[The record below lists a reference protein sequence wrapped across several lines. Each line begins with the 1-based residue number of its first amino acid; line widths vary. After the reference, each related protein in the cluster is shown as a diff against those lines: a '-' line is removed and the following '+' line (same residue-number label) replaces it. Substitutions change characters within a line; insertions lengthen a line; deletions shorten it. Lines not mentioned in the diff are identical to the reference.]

1 MDEDSHLLPGHS
13 AKTPKNWLH
22 HSVCI
27 FTFWPWEIVKRIE
40 LLTELKGDERR
51 GGNPPANDS
60 GDDAS
65 GQTKEDN
72 TAGQQ
77 TTGDDTAGQQTTG
90 DDTAGQQTTGDDT
103 AGQQTTGDDT
113 NGQQTTGDDTNG
125 QQTTGDNTD
134 DEKTT
139 RDNTNDQKTT
149 WKCCP
154 KLFKQAWPTIK
165 KYCSKSLKTFTPLLL
180 IIIGVLCQS
189 ATCFSRQNPYAH
201 WVEDDDFLQTI
212 DDNLTVQYCKLKCD
226 IDKNYITG
234 LLFPDF
240 IILLL
245 SLWIHLIWQI
255 IYSNYE
261 YRICNS
267 NLKWLNSFCKLLKD
281 YLNLTSLDTLVEDS
295 GLTKQTIK
303 IFTLFSIFYI
313 GASFCIS
320 IFYLLAFGF
329 LRKDVVIQSEISLIS
344 HTSAV
349 VLSLLGFI
357 AFDLLYIQV
366 ISRYAY
372 RCKLLIE
379 YLKSIKTR
387 EVQCQGTQQN
397 QSTGVHV
404 QKLDNVNQ
412 SQHRLQSAVSPTQMR
427 NVSTETFTEHQRNIG
442 KANSFLKELNKSTF
456 TTEIVIVIAG
466 FTAFSCFI
474 NLINTTHC
482 PQFNQ
487 NWQVLAITLRL
498 LLWLCIALFPFYM
511 AAEVNEAACELI
523 QKDYNFFISEARL
536 IGIIIQPWIPKA
548 LLIIIIFAIIM
559 LGSNTKYFH
568 WL

>member
-1 MDEDSHLLPGHS
+1 M
-13 AKTPKNWLH
+13 
-22 HSVCI
+22 
-27 FTFWPWEIVKRIE
+27 
-40 LLTELKGDERR
+40 
-51 GGNPPANDS
+51 
-60 GDDAS
+60 
-65 GQTKEDN
+65 
-72 TAGQQ
+72 
-77 TTGDDTAGQQTTG
+77 
-90 DDTAGQQTTGDDT
+90 
-103 AGQQTTGDDT
+103 
-113 NGQQTTGDDTNG
+113 
-125 QQTTGDNTD
+125 
-134 DEKTT
+134 
-139 RDNTNDQKTT
+139 
-149 WKCCP
+149 
-154 KLFKQAWPTIK
+154 
-165 KYCSKSLKTFTPLLL
+165 
-180 IIIGVLCQS
+180 GVLSQS
-189 ATCFSRQNPYAH
+189 AICFSRQNPYDH
-201 WVEDDDFLQTI
+201 WVEDDDFIQSI

-255 IYSNYE
+255 IHSNYE
-261 YRICNS
+261 YHNCKS
-267 NLKWLNSFCKLLKD
+267 NLKRLNSFCKLLKD
-281 YLNLTSLDTLVEDS
+281 YLNLTSLDTLVKDS
-295 GLTKQTIK
+295 GLTKRTIK

-313 GASFCIS
+313 IASLCIS

-329 LRKDVVIQSEISLIS
+329 LRKYVVIQSEISSIS
-344 HTSAV
+344 RTSAV

-387 EVQCQGTQQN
+387 KVQCQGTQQN

-404 QKLDNVNQ
+404 QNRDNANQ
-412 SQHRLQSAVSPTQMR
+412 SQHHLQSAASPTQLP
-427 NVSTETFTEHQRNIG
+427 NDSTETFTEQHQRNIE

-511 AAEVNEAACELI
+511 AAEVNEAAHELI
-523 QKDYNFFISEARL
+523 QKEYNFFHFRSQIN
-536 IGIIIQPWIPKA
+536 WYN
-548 LLIIIIFAIIM
+548 
-559 LGSNTKYFH
+559 NTTMDT
-568 WL
+568 